1 MKLVNCR
8 MCHGDD
14 LHLYL
19 DLGFT
24 PLADR
29 FLNETQLDQEEVYYP
44 LKVVVCENCGLSQ
57 LNYVV
62 PPEKMYDLGYVYE
75 SSTTKTGRDHF
86 HGMAKSIFEK
96 FNIKKGSLAVDLGSN
111 VGVLLQGFK
120 DCGMEVMG
128 IDPSPGVVA
137 TAIKN
142 GIDTITAFFG
152 EDAVDHVLEKK
163 GKATVVTGTNVFA
176 HIHDLDAF
184 MIALERLSDEKGILV
199 IEAPYFYHL
208 LEKLEYD
215 TIYHEHLSYL
225 SVHTM
230 AQFFERF
237 GWELFDVEEVSIHGG
252 SLRYFVSRK
261 GNYPKTDN
269 IKKHLDLEQKEKIHS
284 VERLEKF
291 AESVKQHRK
300 DLRALLLKLK
310 ADGKRIIALSVPA
323 KGNTLLHY
331 CNINGDILDYAT
343 EKAALKVGKY
353 TPGFH
358 LPVKPDETLL
368 SDKPDYALLLAWNFA
383 TEIIKNN
390 TEFTKN
396 GGKFIIPVPIPKVV

>member
-1 MKLVNCR
+1 MELKNCR
-8 MCHGDD
+8 MCRSSK
-14 LHLYL
+14 LIEYL

-29 FLNETQLDQEEVYYP
+29 FLNERQLHEEEVYYP
-44 LKVVVCENCGLSQ
+44 LRVVVCENCGLSQ
-57 LNYVV
+57 LDYVV
-62 PPEKMYDLGYVYE
+62 PPERMYDLGYAYE
-75 SSTTKTGRDHF
+75 SSTTKTGREHF
-86 HGMAKSIFEK
+86 YGMAKSIFEK
-96 FNIKKGSLAVDLGSN
+96 FNLKKGSLAVDLGSN

-152 EDAVDHVLEKK
+152 EDAVDLVLEKK
-163 GKATVVTGTNVFA
+163 GKAAVVTGTNVFA

-184 MIALERLSDEKGILV
+184 MKSLERLAKEKGILV

-208 LEKLEYD
+208 LDKMEYD

-225 SVHTM
+225 SVKTM

-237 GWELFDVEEVSIHGG
+237 GWWLFDVEEVSIHGG

-261 GNYPKTDN
+261 GDYPITENVAKY
-269 IKKHLDLEQKEKIHS
+269 LEVEEKGKIHS
-284 VERLEKF
+284 LKRLQKF
-291 AESVKQHRK
+291 ADDVKNHRK
-300 DLRALLLKLK
+300 ALRELLLKLK
-310 ADGKRIIALSVPA
+310 TEGKRIVALSVPA

-331 CNINGDILDYAT
+331 CNINNDILDYAT
-343 EKAALKVGKY
+343 EKAPLKIGKY

-358 LPVKPDETLL
+358 IPVMPDETLIK
-368 SDKPDYALLLAWNFA
+368 DRPDYALLLAWNFA
-383 TEIIKNN
+383 PEIIKNN
-390 TEFTKN
+390 EKFTKS
-396 GGKFIIPVPIPKVV
+396 GGKFIIPIPEPRIV